1 MKFAVISGSL
11 DANSR
16 SRRLAELAG
25 GIIAG
30 AGHEVDAIDLRAV
43 QLPPFDNDRAFDHP
57 GSAKLHAAIAGSDG
71 IVLASPIY
79 NWGLSG
85 ALKNLIEIT
94 GSTSDRGRRGAWF
107 DKIVTFV
114 CAGGLPHSYMAYS
127 SLAMSLMLDFKCV
140 INPYQVYATER
151 DWTNEIDASAA
162 LLARLEKAIKVK
174 LELADGLQN
183 RTYRSDWE
191 I

>member
-1 MKFAVISGSL
+1 M
-11 DANSR
+11 
-16 SRRLAELAG
+16 
-25 GIIAG
+25 
-30 AGHEVDAIDLRAV
+30 
-43 QLPPFDNDRAFDHP
+43 
-57 GSAKLHAAIAGSDG
+57 
-71 IVLASPIY
+71 
-79 NWGLSG
+79 
-85 ALKNLIEIT
+85 
-94 GSTSDRGRRGAWF
+94 
-107 DKIVTFV
+107 TFV